1 MILSDTD
8 IVWHW
13 HWLSSEIFEFLK
25 FIDFIFF
32 RFRFFV
38 ICFLIWKKIKE
49 TDKNWNKGMYCSLR
63 KQWLIQQQL
72 LSYWIATRKIDKIFD
87 FKAKSYDLEKHYIMN
102 SFFFPYIKNSIF
114 VKIAYVVHRLL
125 EFDILWLWH

>member
-25 FIDFIFF
+25 FIDFIFL
-32 RFRFFV
+32 RFRFFF

-87 FKAKSYDLEKHYIMN
+87 FKAKSYDLEKRLFNSASGLFTQEYIILWIV
-102 SFFFPYIKNSIF
+102 SFFLILKTVS
-114 VKIAYVVHRLL
+114 LL
-125 EFDILWLWH
+125 K

>member
-1 MILSDTD
+1 
-8 IVWHW
+8 
-13 HWLSSEIFEFLK
+13 
-25 FIDFIFF
+25 
-32 RFRFFV
+32 
-38 ICFLIWKKIKE
+38 
-49 TDKNWNKGMYCSLR
+49 MYCSLR

-125 EFDILWLWH
+125 EFDIL

>member
-25 FIDFIFF
+25 FIDFIFL
-32 RFRFFV
+32 RFHFFF

-49 TDKNWNKGMYCSLR
+49 TDKNWNKEMYCSLR

-87 FKAKSYDLEKHYIMN
+87 FKGKSYDLEKHLFNSASGLFTQEYIILWIV
-102 SFFFPYIKNSIF
+102 SFFLILKTVS
-114 VKIAYVVHRLL
+114 LL
-125 EFDILWLWH
+125 K

>member
-32 RFRFFV
+32 RFRFFF

-87 FKAKSYDLEKHYIMN
+87 FKAKSYDLEKHLFNSASGLFTQEYIILWIV
-102 SFFFPYIKNSIF
+102 SFF
-114 VKIAYVVHRLL
+114 L
-125 EFDILWLWH
+125 ILKTVSLFK